1 MPADATPARTRPRRT
16 LGHAMVLAAGRGT
29 RLGAI
34 TTHLPKPLVEV
45 GDGTLIDRVLD
56 RLVESGVHSVT
67 VNLFH
72 HAALLERHLT
82 ARTAPRVTF
91 SHEPELLDT
100 GGGVK
105 QALPN
110 LGDGP
115 FYVVNGDVAWED
127 GATPALRRLADAWD
141 DGAMD
146 ALLLLHPAVRTVHY
160 DGLGDFWCDPLG
172 RLRRRKEREIV
183 PFVFTGMQVLHP
195 RLFDG
200 APEGRFSLNLL
211 YDRAIEAGRL
221 YGIVHDGDW
230 IDAGT
235 PERLDAARRGLRYDR
250 QGRLL

>member
-1 MPADATPARTRPRRT
+1 MPTDARPHRT
-16 LGHAMVLAAGRGT
+16 LRRAMVLAAGRGT
-29 RLGAI
+29 RLGGLTA
-34 TTHLPKPLVEV
+34 HLPKPLIDI

-56 RLVESGVHSVT
+56 RLVQAGVRTAT

-72 HAALLERHLT
+72 HAALLEEHLAT
-82 ARTAPRVTF
+82 RTAPDIAF
-91 SHEPELLDT
+91 SRETELLET

-105 QALPN
+105 RALPT
-110 LGDGP
+110 LGDGA
-115 FYVVNGDVAWED
+115 FYVVNADVVWED

-146 ALLLLHPAVRTVHY
+146 ALLLLHPAVRTVGY

-172 RLRRRKEREIV
+172 RLRRRGEREIV

-195 RLFDG
+195 RLFDD

-211 YDRAIEAGRL
+211 YDRAIEAERL

-235 PERLDAARRGLRYDR
+235 PERLAAARRGLGYDR
-250 QGRLL
+250 QGRLF